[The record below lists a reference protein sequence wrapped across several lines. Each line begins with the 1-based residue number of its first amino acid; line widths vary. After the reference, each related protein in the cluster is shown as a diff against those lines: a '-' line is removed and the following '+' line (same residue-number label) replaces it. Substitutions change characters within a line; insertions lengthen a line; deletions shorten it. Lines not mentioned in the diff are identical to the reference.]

1 MKKFVMEKPFLELFP
16 DCEIGILVCNGINN
30 QPTDEEKYAP
40 WLRENEKIAAKYFKA
55 EEWTENPVVSF
66 SPLKKGTEIGVCDE
80 MTDLDYEKWYYIE
93 FEGRHG
99 FVCGKYV
106 ERV

>member
-1 MKKFVMEKPFLELFP
+1 M
-16 DCEIGILVCNGINN
+16 
-30 QPTDEEKYAP
+30 
-40 WLRENEKIAAKYFKA
+40 
-55 EEWTENPVVSF
+55 
-66 SPLKKGTEIGVCDE
+66 EIGVCDE

-93 FEGRHG
+93 FEGWHG